1 MPKPVTIPEPIN
13 LFRRLAGVGTILLG
27 AFALFYCVSYI
38 GEVWNTPQ
46 RTLVISVTIASVL
59 IMSIGA
65 VIGFPELLPK
75 KIVAASIFFFGILT
89 MFIGL
94 STLVWVGY
102 NLFFAQRNEL
112 PNGNLRFPIMAI
124 CVGFGMAAKSYSKLK
139 SQGD

>member
-1 MPKPVTIPEPIN
+1 MPKPLTMPEPIN

-46 RTLVISVTIASVL
+46 RTLVVSVTIASVL

-89 MFIGL
+89 MFIGPVSYTHL
-94 STLVWVGY
+94 TL
-102 NLFFAQRNEL
+102 
-112 PNGNLRFPIMAI
+112 PTI
-124 CVGFGMAAKSYSKLK
+124 YSV
-139 SQGD
+139 